1 MARLGDVFEIQ
12 ITGEWGS
19 ECTENETGTKVLRTT
34 NFTPEG
40 RINYDDVVVRSI
52 NESKV
57 EKKRLHCGDIILE
70 KSGGTEK
77 TPVGRVV
84 FCDESIE
91 EGIYLCNNFTQ
102 AMRVNQTIAI
112 PRYVFYFMWNLH
124 CSGRTDLLQNK
135 TTGIRNLQVKSYL
148 NEECPLPTLD
158 EQRKIAAI
166 LDKVSDLIAKRRQ
179 QLDKLDEIVKAKF
192 VEMFGDP
199 LDEGC
204 RYQKVPLGV
213 VADVGSSK
221 RIFEKEYVSS
231 GVPFYR
237 TKEIVELSKGHKIT
251 TELFITK
258 ERFAEICDEYGAPQ
272 KGDLLISAVGT
283 IGVIWIVDGK
293 NDFYFKDGNLL
304 RVSVSNNFN
313 PVYLKMLLEA
323 LIAAHKQ
330 KMSVGTA
337 YAALTISMLKE
348 MMVYLVPIDE
358 QNQFAAFVKQ
368 TEKIKATISRS
379 LEKLETLKKALM
391 QEYFG

>member
-91 EGIYLCNNFTQ
+91 ESIYLCNNFTQ

-158 EQRKIAAI
+158 EQRKIAAV
-166 LDKVSDLIAKRRQ
+166 LDKVRDLIAKRRQ
-179 QLDKLDEIVKAKF
+179 QLDKLDEAVKARF
-192 VEMFGDP
+192 VEIFGEP
-199 LDEGC
+199 DENPKHW
-204 RYQKVPLGV
+204 QE
-213 VADVGSSK
+213 D
-221 RIFEKEYVSS
+221 
-231 GVPFYR
+231 
-237 TKEIVELSKGHKIT
+237 ELSQHLKVIGGYAFKSDGFTDGGIPVLRIGNINSGHFLPVNMVYWSDDLALARYKVFPGDLVMSLTGTVGKDDYGNVCI
-251 TELFITK
+251 LGSDY
-258 ERFAEICDEYGAPQ
+258 DEYYLNQRNA
-272 KGDLLISAVGT
+272 KLSIEKSLNKCYFSELLKFPRIKKRLTGISRGIRQAN
-283 IGVIWIVDGK
+283 IS
-293 NDFYFKDGNLL
+293 NKDILTL
-304 RVSVSNNFN
+304 RV
-313 PVYLKMLLEA
+313 
-323 LIAAHKQ
+323 
-330 KMSVGTA
+330 
-337 YAALTISMLKE
+337 
-348 MMVYLVPIDE
+348 PIPPIE
-358 QNQFAAFVKQ
+358 LQEQFAAFVEQ
-368 TEKIKATISRS
+368 TGKTKIIISHS
-379 LEKLETLKKALM
+379 FEKLETLKKALM